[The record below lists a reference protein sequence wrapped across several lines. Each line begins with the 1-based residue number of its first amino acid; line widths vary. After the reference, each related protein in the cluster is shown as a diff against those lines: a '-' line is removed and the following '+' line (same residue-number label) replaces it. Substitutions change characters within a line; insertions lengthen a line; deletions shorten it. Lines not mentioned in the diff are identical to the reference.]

1 MCETES
7 GISWMWSFTCR
18 TDWSKSALP
27 RSGEVELLKTDGS
40 SLPDSVPLWRFP
52 RPKQISL
59 NVSLGPSGQC
69 LGFSFLAYAI
79 SSTSLFPSSS
89 HLLFLKPYIKTFKW
103 SVGQGRVFWS
113 YLTVS
118 CYRLMQ
124 PIAILLLASSEE
136 APGNCSSLVHKKQ
149 PSCMLVTQ
157 LQHSIQLSGHYHCL
171 SLYSWIFGFCV
182 LAQILHRAFTGNIA
196 WHYKIK
202 TISSFYIKKYKK
214 NTIRKYKKSTIRS
227 NRKPQTASL
236 EIQSYSEKRS
246 TGPLNATEIPGTA
259 WVKPCSCGIN

>member
-1 MCETES
+1 M
-7 GISWMWSFTCR
+7 
-18 TDWSKSALP
+18 
-27 RSGEVELLKTDGS
+27 KTDGS
-40 SLPDSVPLWRFP
+40 LSPRLSATLMTSQTKTNFSQCFSWSIWPMPWIFFPGLCHIFYFSL
-52 RPKQISL
+52 SL
-59 NVSLGPSGQC
+59 
-69 LGFSFLAYAI
+69 
-79 SSTSLFPSSS
+79 LFTPT
-89 HLLFLKPYIKTFKW
+89 HFLKPYIKTFKW

-113 YLTVS
+113 YLMVS

-136 APGNCSSLVHKKQ
+136 ASGNCSSLVHKKQ

-182 LAQILHRAFTGNIA
+182 LAQILHRAFTGDIA

-202 TISSFYIKKYKK
+202 T
-214 NTIRKYKKSTIRS
+214 RS

-236 EIQSYSEKRS
+236 EIQSYREKRS
-246 TGPLNATEIPGTA
+246 TGPLNATEISCTA
-259 WVKPCSCGIN
+259 